1 MQKPDKIQYI
11 LPEEATKY
19 ISQKEDIFDSDIF
32 YFTYVPST
40 KEEYPAI
47 EGWEDVLYYTN
58 RLKEHQAETNVDYQ
72 YVYVLSNKAMPGL
85 IKIGFTDK
93 TPQKRVEGLSR
104 ATGVPITFDIEWA
117 FPCFNAIRL
126 EREVHNYFDGYR
138 LRKDREFFRV
148 TVDKAKEIIRELG
161 EKYQFK

>member
-1 MQKPDKIQYI
+1 MSGI
-11 LPEEATKY
+11 
-19 ISQKEDIFDSDIF
+19 IS
-32 YFTYVPST
+32 
-40 KEEYPAI
+40 
-47 EGWEDVLYYTN
+47 VLTN
-58 RLKEHQAETNVDYQ
+58 A
-72 YVYVLSNKAMPGL
+72 AMPGL

-104 ATGVPITFDIEWA
+104 ATGVPMLFDIEWA

-148 TVDKAKEIIRELG
+148 SVDKAKEIIRELG